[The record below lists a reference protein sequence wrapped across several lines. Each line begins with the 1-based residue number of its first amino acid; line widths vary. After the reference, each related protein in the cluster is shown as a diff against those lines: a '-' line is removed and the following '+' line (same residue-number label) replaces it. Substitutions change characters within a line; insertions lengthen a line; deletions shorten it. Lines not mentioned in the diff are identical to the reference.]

1 MAAKRLTFD
10 DVSKVG
16 LTLPGAELG
25 TSYGGPA
32 LKVHGRM
39 FACMATNKAAEP
51 GSLVLC
57 IDFDQRDELI
67 EADPGTYYLKDHYV
81 GYPCVLVRLSR
92 LHRDALPDLLR
103 MAWQFMSAKGKK
115 KKPASPRGRGARPAT
130 IGARARSS
138 GG

>member
-10 DVSKVG
+10 AVSKIG
-16 LTLPGAELG
+16 LKLPGAELS

-57 IDFDQRDELI
+57 IDFDRRDELI
-67 EADPGTYYLKDHYV
+67 EADPDTYYLKDHYV
-81 GYPCVLVRLSR
+81 GYACVLVRLSR
-92 LHRDALPDLLR
+92 VQPDALPDLLR
-103 MAWQFMSAKGKK
+103 MAWQFVSAKAKK
-115 KKPASPRGRGARPAT
+115 KGLSTGAPQRV
-130 IGARARSS
+130 R
-138 GG
+138 

>member
-10 DVSKVG
+10 AVSRIG
-16 LTLPGAELG
+16 LKLPGVELA

-67 EADPGTYYLKDHYV
+67 EADPSTYYLKDHYV
-81 GYPCVLVRLSR
+81 GYACVLVRLSR

-103 MAWQFMSAKGKK
+103 MAWQFVSAKAKK
-115 KKPASPRGRGARPAT
+115 KKPASPRRRAARPAT